1 LTILLNESAP
11 CKEESYSRDFSN
23 EYIDKLQDSIVEIEV
38 PSEEILL
45 QPEDQEL
52 VTKSESVN

>member
-1 LTILLNESAP
+1 MTILLNESAP